1 MTGSAVITAS
11 IATVDTVTGLPPG
24 DYYAIAVDDIGFDA
38 VRDPE
43 VLARLAKAASRVR
56 LTERDAIG
64 VDLRRESLDEIL
76 TR

>member
-1 MTGSAVITAS
+1 MS
-11 IATVDTVTGLPPG
+11 GLPPG

-43 VLARLAKAASRVR
+43 MPARLAKSASRVR
-56 LTERDAIG
+56 LTERDAVA

-76 TR
+76 KR